1 MAAGKEDL
9 SGFEI
14 RVLTTLDEF
23 HKTLD
28 LQKRIWGF
36 DESDVV
42 APRLFG
48 VYRHVG
54 GSVIGAFVAE
64 EMVGYTL
71 AFAGFKSDH
80 RVYWH
85 SHMAGVVP
93 ELQGRGIGRRLKLR
107 QRAEA
112 LAAGIDLIEW
122 TFDPLQARNAYF
134 NVERLG
140 VVVHEYIPNLYGVTS
155 SKLHGSL
162 PTDRLVA
169 SWHLESARVLA
180 RIDGT
185 ARERE
190 VTNRT
195 VDIPTD
201 ANELPTVDGLALQ
214 ARLRSE
220 FQSAFAN
227 GLEVSGF
234 EVTASGG
241 RYLLTR
247 RVM

>member
-1 MAAGKEDL
+1 MAAGKADL
-9 SGFEI
+9 SGLEI

-23 HKTLD
+23 DQTLD

-42 APRLFG
+42 APRLFSI
-48 VYRHVG
+48 YRHVG
-54 GSVIGAFVAE
+54 GSVLGAFFGE

-80 RVYWH
+80 SVYWH

-112 LAAGIDLIEW
+112 LAAGINLIEW
-122 TFDPLQARNAYF
+122 TFDPLQMRNAFF
-134 NVERLG
+134 NIERLG
-140 VVVHEYIPNLYGVTS
+140 VVVREYIPNLYGVTS

-180 RIDGT
+180 RIDGIG
-185 ARERE
+185 REGDS
-190 VTNRT
+190 TSRT
-195 VDIPTD
+195 INIPED
-201 ANELPTVDGLALQ
+201 AGALALDERLGVQ
-214 ARLRSE
+214 AAVRSE
-220 FQSAFAN
+220 FESAFAD

-234 EVTASGG
+234 EVSSSGG

>member
-9 SGFEI
+9 IGFEI

-23 HKTLD
+23 QRTLD
-28 LQKRIWGF
+28 VQKRIWGY

-64 EMVGYTL
+64 EMVGYAL

-85 SHMAGVVP
+85 SHMTGVVP
-93 ELQGRGIGRRLKLR
+93 ELQGCGIGRKLKLR

-122 TFDPLQARNAYF
+122 TFDPLQARNAFF

-140 VVVHEYIPNLYGVTS
+140 VVVREYIPNLYGVTS

-169 SWHLESARVLA
+169 SWHLESGRVLA
-180 RIDGT
+180 RIDGIESDRDS
-185 ARERE
+185 ASH
-190 VTNRT
+190 T
-195 VDIPTD
+195 VDIPKE
-201 ANELPTVDGLALQ
+201 ANELPIADGLALQ

-220 FQSAFAN
+220 FQSAFAD

-234 EVTASGG
+234 EVFASGG

>member
-1 MAAGKEDL
+1 MATGKEDL
-9 SGFEI
+9 IGFEI

-23 HKTLD
+23 HRTLD

-48 VYRHVG
+48 VYRHIG

-64 EMVGYTL
+64 EMVGYSL

-93 ELQGRGIGRRLKLR
+93 ELQGCGIGRRLKLR
-107 QRAEA
+107 QRDEA
-112 LAAGIDLIEW
+112 LAVGIDLIEW

-140 VVVHEYIPNLYGVTS
+140 VVVREYVPNVYGVTS

-162 PTDRLVA
+162 PTDRLIA
-169 SWHLESARVLA
+169 SWQLESAPVLA
-180 RIDGT
+180 RIDGI
-185 ARERE
+185 ARERDA
-190 VTNRT
+190 TSRT

-201 ANELPTVDGLALQ
+201 ANELPTADGLALQ

-220 FQSAFAN
+220 FQSAFAD

-234 EVTASGG
+234 EVTPSGG